1 MGTEGIATGRG
12 TDFYAGARQ
21 GSANSGAVYKGDLK
35 TGEGNVLVPA
45 QAGRAALGLKL
56 NRRTNQLFVAGGPT
70 GAGYIYDGETGE
82 EIATFQF
89 AVPAANN
96 PTFINDVIITRRA
109 AYFTDSQ
116 RPVLYVVPLEP
127 GGELPDPATF
137 EILPLGGDFVMAPGF
152 NVNGISATRDSKWLI
167 VVQSNTGFL
176 YRVDPDTGDATLID
190 LGAKLVTNGD
200 GILLDGHTLYV
211 VRNQLNLIAVVE
223 LNRSLTEGE
232 YERDIASPEFK
243 IPTTIAEF
251 GHFLYA
257 VNARFD
263 QAIPGTEYQIV
274 RVAKQKDNDDEDEDD

>member
-1 MGTEGIATGRG
+1 
-12 TDFYAGARQ
+12 
-21 GSANSGAVYKGDLK
+21 
-35 TGEGNVLVPA
+35 
-45 QAGRAALGLKL
+45 
-56 NRRTNQLFVAGGPT
+56 
-70 GAGYIYDGETGE
+70 
-82 EIATFQF
+82 
-89 AVPAANN
+89 
-96 PTFINDVIITRRA
+96 
-109 AYFTDSQ
+109 
-116 RPVLYVVPLEP
+116 
-127 GGELPDPATF
+127 
-137 EILPLGGDFVMAPGF
+137 
-152 NVNGISATRDSKWLI
+152 
-167 VVQSNTGFL
+167 
-176 YRVDPDTGDATLID
+176 
-190 LGAKLVTNGD
+190 VTNGD